1 MFSLLDPTCVFWDVA
16 QNSWSSDGC
25 RLVSTSDTATEC
37 QCQHLTNFAI
47 IMDFNGNLDDANKVG
62 PTMILFVF
70 RLMIKFSSSTYS
82 SVEVILIPMCIVHE
96 VEGSLLHL
104 WYAFF

>member
-16 QNSWSSDGC
+16 KNSWSSDGC

-62 PTMILFVF
+62 PTMILFDC
-70 RLMIKFSSSTYS
+70 RLMVKFSSSS
-82 SVEVILIPMCIVHE
+82 SVEVFLMCIIHE
-96 VEGSLLHL
+96 VEGSLFLHL
-104 WYAFF
+104 WHAFF

>member
-16 QNSWSSDGC
+16 KNSWSSDGC

-37 QCQHLTNFAI
+37 KCQHLTNFAI

-62 PTMILFVF
+62 PTMIMFVF
-70 RLMIKFSSSTYS
+70 RLMIKFSTLQLCRGFSNPN
-82 SVEVILIPMCIVHE
+82 V
-96 VEGSLLHL
+96 
-104 WYAFF
+104 